1 MRKYQMMRTHYATAL
16 AKPIELHFTEPVTVA
31 GWINSIRDHGGVYF
45 IDLRDTTGLI
55 QIVANPKT
63 LSEAEYNKFHSL
75 RDEWVITVSG
85 KIRERGEGLENPN
98 ITTGKIE
105 LVADDVTVLSKSKTL
120 PFNPRDKSVGIEN
133 RNRYRYLE
141 LRDPANLELFKK
153 KNKISN
159 AIRSL
164 LTKSAFIDVETPIL
178 TRSTPEGARDYLV
191 PSRTQQGSFFALPQ
205 SPQLFK
211 QMLMVAGFER
221 YFQFARCFRDEDL
234 RADRQPEFTQVDIEM
249 SFVESHDVQ
258 SVISELLAEAMRS
271 VDIDV
276 DNSVN
281 VGNTHAIQYLDS
293 IGIEGSVDDGV
304 SIIIPEITYKDAM
317 EYFGSDKPD
326 LRFGMELID
335 VADIFASS
343 KFEVF
348 ANIAADK
355 VGNRVK
361 AVVAKGADFE
371 DGLSKKD
378 IKELEGFVTTFG
390 ATGLAYFQAKEEE
403 SKVVLKGPLTKF
415 LNDSD
420 LEKLVFTC
428 NLEVGDIVFFGAGVK
443 KTVLDYMGR
452 LRLELAD
459 RLSAKGRLVKS
470 HWAPLW
476 VVDFPMFE
484 KKDDGAWVACH
495 HPFTSPKEADWLAFR
510 AGTLS
515 QGDMTTNSYDL
526 VLNGT
531 EVGGGSIR
539 IHDFERQKEIFELLD
554 LTEAD
559 IEEKFGW
566 FVESLQYGTPPHGG
580 FAFGFDR
587 LVALLNGK
595 DTIRDVIAFP
605 KTQNAGCPV
614 TFAPSIVA
622 NIQLDELAIRLKTK
636 M

>member
-1 MRKYQMMRTHYATAL
+1 MRTHYTAAL
-16 AKPIELHFTEPVTVA
+16 AKPVELHFTEPVTVA

-75 RDEWVITVSG
+75 RDEWVIKVSG

-98 ITTGKIE
+98 ILTGKIE
-105 LVADDVTVLSKSKTL
+105 LVAEDVTVLSKAKTL
-120 PFNPRDKSVGIEN
+120 PFNPRDKSVGVDS
-133 RNRYRYLE
+133 RNKYRYLE
-141 LRDPANLELFKK
+141 LRDPAALQLFKN

-159 AIRSL
+159 AIRNV
-164 LTKSAFIDVETPIL
+164 LTVSGFIDVETPIL

-191 PSRTQQGSFFALPQ
+191 PSRTQQGTFFALPQ

-249 SFVESHDVQ
+249 SFVEAHDVQ
-258 SVISELLAEAMRS
+258 STIAELLSEAMKS
-271 VDIDV
+271 VDIDIE
-276 DNSVN
+276 NNVN
-281 VGNTHAIQYLDS
+281 IANTHVIQYLDS
-293 IGIEGSVDDGV
+293 IGISGTVDTH
-304 SIIIPEITYKDAM
+304 STIIIPEITYKDAM

-335 VADIFASS
+335 VADIFAASGF
-343 KFEVF
+343 KVF
-348 ANIAADK
+348 ADIAANKD
-355 VGNRVK
+355 NRIK
-361 AVVAKGADFE
+361 AVVAKGADFNE
-371 DGLSKKD
+371 GLSKKD

-390 ATGLAYFQAKEEE
+390 ATGLAYFQVKDEEN
-403 SKVVLKGPLTKF
+403 KVVLKGPLTKF
-415 LNDSD
+415 LTDAD
-420 LEKLVFTC
+420 LEKIITTC
-428 NLEVGDIVFFGAGVK
+428 NLEVGDIVFFGAGQK

-459 RLSAKGRLVKS
+459 RLFSKGLLAKS
-470 HWAPLW
+470 HWVPLW

-484 KKDDGAWVACH
+484 KKDDGGWAACH
-495 HPFTSPKEADWLAFR
+495 HPFTSVKESDWVAFR
-510 AGTLS
+510 AGQL
-515 QGDMTTNSYDL
+515 GKEDMTTNSYDL

-539 IHDFERQKEIFELLD
+539 IHDFERQKEIFELLE

-566 FVESLQYGTPPHGG
+566 FVEALQYGTPPHGG

-595 DTIRDVIAFP
+595 DSIRDVIAFP

-614 TFAPSIVA
+614 TFAPSVVA
-622 NIQLDELAIRLKTK
+622 NIQLDELAIRLKK
-636 M
+636 QVKE